1 LLLSQDLKKVQPWNQ
16 AAARCVWKKEQET
29 DAGGWQVDA
38 WRAGTIQVHSAASSF
53 RPHSSFV
60 RQKVA
65 ALSSLREASVAPSR
79 KSKRF
84 WIWLAAAVVV
94 VVALLGIGAAR
105 LTRGSGIDLNKL
117 AKVTRADVARSVVA
131 TGKIQP
137 ITKVEVKSKASGIV
151 EKLYVDINN
160 QVHKGQQLAQL
171 DQQEIVAQ
179 VEAQRAQL
187 AAAEANVSTY
197 QANIEQDKVNAAAPD
212 LPMYKATLDRNLEM
226 QKLGIVSRQALD
238 DANKDYLAA
247 LTRRDSAKAQ
257 IGVDAARLKQAR
269 AQVLQAQA
277 SLKQLEEQ
285 LSYTTIVAPM
295 DGVILSRDV
304 EIGDAVS
311 SILVLGS
318 TATLVM
324 TEGDINQVYVQGK
337 VDEADIAHVYMSQP
351 ARIKVES
358 FRDRVFNGKVT
369 KIAPLGVEKDN
380 VTTFEVRVSID
391 NPGGELKANMTA
403 NAEII
408 LDEHKGVLTVPESA
422 VIYDSQKKA
431 TVEVPD
437 KKQKEGKRKVPVT
450 VGLSNGSVTEILSGL
465 KEGDSVVLQQ

>member
-1 LLLSQDLKKVQPWNQ
+1 
-16 AAARCVWKKEQET
+16 
-29 DAGGWQVDA
+29 
-38 WRAGTIQVHSAASSF
+38 
-53 RPHSSFV
+53 
-60 RQKVA
+60 VA
-65 ALSSLREASVAPSR
+65 AP
-79 KSKRF
+79 KKGKKF
-84 WIWLAAAVVV
+84 WIWIGSAALLLVVV
-94 VVALLGIGAAR
+94 VGIMAAR
-105 LTRGSGIDLNKL
+105 LVKGTQIDPNRI
-117 AKVTRADVARSVVA
+117 AKVQRADVARSVVA

-151 EKLYVDINN
+151 EKLSVDINYH
-160 QVHKGQQLAQL
+160 VHKGQELAQL
-171 DQQEIVAQ
+171 DRQEIEAQ

-187 AAAEANVSTY
+187 AAAEANVGTFE
-197 QANIEQDKVNAAAPD
+197 ANIEQDRVNAAAPD
-212 LPMYKATLDRNLEM
+212 LPMYKTTLDRNVQM
-226 QKLGIVSRQALD
+226 QQQGIVSNQALD
-238 DANKDYLAA
+238 NANRDYLAA
-247 LTRRDSAKAQ
+247 LNKRDAAKSQ
-257 IGVDAARLKQAR
+257 IGVDNAKLKQAR
-269 AQVLQAQA
+269 AQVLQSQA

-324 TEGDINQVYVQGK
+324 TEGDTTQVYVQGK
-337 VDEADIAHVYMSQP
+337 VDEADIAHVYMNQP

-403 NAEII
+403 NAEIL
-408 LDEHKGVLTVPESA
+408 LDEHKNVLSVPENA
-422 VIYDSQKKA
+422 VSYDNQKNA
-431 TVEVPD
+431 FVEIPD
-437 KKQKEGKRKVPVT
+437 RNQKEGFRKVQVK
-450 VGLSNGSVTEILSGL
+450 VGLSNGSVTEIASGL
-465 KEGDSVVLQQ
+465 KEGDPVVLQQ

>member
-1 LLLSQDLKKVQPWNQ
+1 MIVLGVM
-16 AAARCVWKKEQET
+16 AARMVK
-29 DAGGWQVDA
+29 
-38 WRAGTIQVHSAASSF
+38 GTQ
-53 RPHSSFV
+53 
-60 RQKVA
+60 
-65 ALSSLREASVAPSR
+65 
-79 KSKRF
+79 
-84 WIWLAAAVVV
+84 
-94 VVALLGIGAAR
+94 
-105 LTRGSGIDLNKL
+105 IDPNKL
-117 AKVTRADVARSVVA
+117 AKAQRGDVARSVVA

-151 EKLYVDINN
+151 QQLFVDINN
-160 QVHKGQQLAQL
+160 RVHKGQQLALL

-187 AAAEANVSTY
+187 AAAEANVATY
-197 QANIEQDKVNAAAPD
+197 EANIEQDKVNAAAPD
-212 LPMYKATLDRNLEM
+212 LPMYKATLDRSLQM
-226 QKLGIVSRQALD
+226 QKEGIVSRQALD

-257 IGVDAARLKQAR
+257 IGVDAAKLKQAK
-269 AQVLQAQA
+269 AQVQQSQA

-285 LSYTTIVAPM
+285 LSYTTITAPM

-337 VDEADIAHVYMSQP
+337 VDEADIAHVYMGQT

-358 FRDRVFNGKVT
+358 FRDRLFNGKVT

-403 NAEII
+403 NAEIM
-408 LDEHKGVLTVPESA
+408 LDEHKGVLTVPENA
-422 VIYDSQKKA
+422 VNYDAQKNA
-431 TVEVPD
+431 FVQIPD
-437 KKQKEGKRKVPVT
+437 KNQKDGTRKLAVK
-450 VGLSNGSVTEILSGL
+450 VGLSNGSVTEIVSGL
-465 KEGDSVVLQQ
+465 KEGEQVVLQQ